1 MTESEEEEVA
11 TKIQAG
17 YRGLV
22 TREEMR
28 DQGEVIRVPEASQVH
43 EEGDTS
49 VTAGYPI
56 LVEGVKK
63 FHLLAYSLETRRPT
77 NF

>member
-22 TREEMR
+22 SREEMR
-28 DQGEVIRVPEASQVH
+28 AQVIRVPEATQVH

-49 VTAGYPI
+49 VNAG
-56 LVEGVKK
+56 
-63 FHLLAYSLETRRPT
+63 
-77 NF
+77 